1 MLVRA
6 VLALCVVASVSARA
20 EAGEQALTLTLEEA
34 VQRALVQNAEMAARA
49 AKAVAAEAEAT
60 SAGRPPPLQLSLSP
74 ATIIEE
80 LEAAVVA
87 VLDISGRRKWAS
99 RAARH
104 ELAAVLAGNEEF
116 HLELVAGV
124 KSTYWRLR
132 VAQERLAVAQS
143 GVTISEEVRR
153 SADRLLQAGMGRRVD
168 LDRAASGLDRAR
180 LTERQAAAAVRGAQ
194 TDLARL
200 MYVPPESA
208 IIATD
213 ALPVAAPS
221 LPPGPDLQRLA
232 LETRPAMRKMSALVE
247 AARARVGLAR
257 TERAPSFEVSLER
270 EEEVN
275 FGRALLEL
283 PLVDFGTIRHGTRA
297 ARADVQAAKQD
308 AEVVQAEIRAEVQS
322 AADALAAESVVVQ
335 RLRDDVLPRQADIVQ
350 RLQRGFERRAVS
362 YADLLQAQAEL
373 NEVREQWLQTTTAWL
388 EAQAR
393 LERAVGAPLE
403 GMSNDVDDA

>member
-1 MLVRA
+1 
-6 VLALCVVASVSARA
+6 
-20 EAGEQALTLTLEEA
+20 
-34 VQRALVQNAEMAARA
+34 
-49 AKAVAAEAEAT
+49 
-60 SAGRPPPLQLSLSP
+60 
-74 ATIIEE
+74 
-80 LEAAVVA
+80 
-87 VLDISGRRKWAS
+87 
-99 RAARH
+99 
-104 ELAAVLAGNEEF
+104 
-116 HLELVAGV
+116 
-124 KSTYWRLR
+124 
-132 VAQERLAVAQS
+132 
-143 GVTISEEVRR
+143 
-153 SADRLLQAGMGRRVD
+153 
-168 LDRAASGLDRAR
+168 
-180 LTERQAAAAVRGAQ
+180 
-194 TDLARL
+194 